1 MINAASAPDSRSL
14 IDYSQQQH
22 VTWQWEEVDSAS
34 PTRGQAMKPAA
45 RRPKA
50 KSFAGGCDR
59 REARYD
65 PFVAAGLD
73 VGLVSTGFRRLSLLL
88 TCVQLASP
96 KACVWSRAVGGS
108 VGQRHLCAAVPTYE
122 TYLTTQL
129 QTELYIRMCWFCR
142 CFCKATR
149 GYSSN
154 LPASGNDDISVLRH
168 AEPKYCQASP
178 NPPTMLLYLSFIAH
192 EMRESYIPA
201 GY

>member
-73 VGLVSTGFRRLSLLL
+73 AGLVSTGFRRLSLLL

-108 VGQRHLCAAVPTYE
+108 VGQRHLCAAVPTYDVPNHSIANRII
-122 TYLTTQL
+122 Y
-129 QTELYIRMCWFCR
+129 
-142 CFCKATR
+142 K
-149 GYSSN
+149 
-154 LPASGNDDISVLRH
+154 SVLVL
-168 AEPKYCQASP
+168 S
-178 NPPTMLLYLSFIAH
+178 MLLQSH
-192 EMRESYIPA
+192 EDIRLTCRQVVTTTHQCTKA
-201 GY
+201 R